1 MPSRIP
7 SVTRETT
14 DDPDLK
20 QLLNDGAEGWWK
32 DSEMFGVIGTRQGT
46 DPASWQIQTKFI
58 KDVNDAGG
66 RMYGVIARVPDLLKT
81 IVPVFGAFFGGGRIA
96 PHVFEMMRIK
106 TGPRAVLPRSRLAEG
121 VDRRLVKAH
130 HGAEGAGD
138 QMQLVLDDQVR
149 RRGAGRR

>member
-32 DSEMFGVIGTRQGT
+32 DSEMF
-46 DPASWQIQTKFI
+46 
-58 KDVNDAGG
+58 
-66 RMYGVIARVPDLLKT
+66 GVIARVPDLLKT